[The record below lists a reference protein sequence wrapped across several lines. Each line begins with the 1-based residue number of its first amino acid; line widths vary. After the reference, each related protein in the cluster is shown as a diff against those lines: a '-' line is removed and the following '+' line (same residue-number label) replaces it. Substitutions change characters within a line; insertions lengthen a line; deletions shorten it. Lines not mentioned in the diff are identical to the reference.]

1 MSDTDDPKD
10 PQDPDPQDPAGKG
23 GEPQEPDHKAEAE
36 KWKALARKHEQQ
48 AKTNATAAT
57 KLAEIEDAKKTAEQK
72 AADKA
77 ADLERRATT
86 AELAAMRTDVALDKA
101 PDGMPLS
108 QIRKLA
114 KRLTG
119 ATREE
124 LEADAAE
131 LFAEFAPAE
140 KDEGDA
146 RRRPRER
153 LKAGA
158 APGAEPEEN
167 DPKKLA
173 AAVPRGW

>member
-1 MSDTDDPKD
+1 MDGSDTDTT
-10 PQDPDPQDPAGKG
+10 QDTATDTDATDATTTDA
-23 GEPQEPDHKAEAE
+23 PDHKAEAE

-77 ADLERRATT
+77 ADLERRATS

-140 KDEGDA
+140 KDEDDT

-153 LKAGA
+153 LKSGA